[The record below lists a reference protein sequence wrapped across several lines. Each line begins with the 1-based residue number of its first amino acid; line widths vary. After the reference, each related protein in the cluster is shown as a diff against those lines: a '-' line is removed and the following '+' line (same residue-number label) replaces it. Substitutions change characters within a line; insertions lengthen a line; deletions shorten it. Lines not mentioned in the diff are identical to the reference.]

1 MVTEAKKE
9 EVEELKEEFEQAE
22 GVVFSDY
29 RGITANDLNE
39 LREDFTK
46 EGLEYRVVKNTLAAI
61 AAEETGMG
69 DLSKFLEGPI
79 AMAVGYDD
87 PVLPF
92 KISSDTEE
100 KYDHFTAQGGMIEGD
115 LVEPKEIE
123 SISQLS
129 SKEELM
135 ANLIMGLKSPIRKLA
150 YVLKTKVDDLAV
162 VLDQV
167 KEAKEE

>member
-115 LVEPKEIE
+115 LVEPEEIE